1 MINRR
6 KIIGTAGAGAF
17 APSMVLAPLSAFA
30 QQPPAKVWRVGFL
43 TPGTTPSAVTRMAAL
58 RSGLRVLG
66 YVEGTNLLIDFRAAE
81 GKRERLPELAAELV
95 ALKPDVIVTMANYP
109 GEAVKRATSSIPIVM
124 AASVA
129 PVETGLIA
137 SLARPG
143 GNLTGLTLMS
153 ADIAGKWLQ
162 IARELR
168 PGARR
173 VGVMMLRLTPGNS
186 PVLEALQLNAQQ
198 IKVDLIVPPI
208 KEAAD
213 IPGALA
219 QMRREGAQAVIVQL
233 NPVNYDQRA
242 LIVET
247 AAQLKL
253 PAVYESSDF
262 ADLGGLVS
270 YGSNFIDMFRQ
281 SATYIDKIF
290 KGAKPGDLPMVQPTT
305 FDFVVNLKTAKALG
319 IKVPQSILIQATRVI
334 E

>member
-6 KIIGTAGAGAF
+6 KIIGAAGAGAF
-17 APSMVLAPLSAFA
+17 APLSAFA
-30 QQPPAKVWRVGFL
+30 QQPPAKVWRVGFV
-43 TPGTTPSAVTRMAAL
+43 TPGTTASAVTRRAAL
-58 RSGLRVLG
+58 RSGLRDLG
-66 YVEGTNLLIDFRAAE
+66 YVEGTNLVIDFRAAE
-81 GKRERLPELAAELV
+81 GKRERLAELAAELI
-95 ALKPDVIVTMANYP
+95 ALKPDVLVTTTNYS
-109 GEAVKRATSSIPIVM
+109 GEALKRATSSIPIVM
-124 AASVA
+124 AASAA

-153 ADIAGKWLQ
+153 SDIAGKWLQ
-162 IARELR
+162 MARELR

-173 VGVMMLRLTPGNS
+173 VGVMINS
-186 PVLEALQLNAQQ
+186 FIQGKSPLLEALELNARQ
-198 IKVDLIVPPI
+198 IKVELIVPPI

-213 IPGALA
+213 VPGALA
-219 QMRREGAQAVIVQL
+219 QMRREGAQAFIVQL

-247 AAQLKL
+247 AAQQKL
-253 PAVYESSDF
+253 PAVYENSDF

-270 YGSNFIDMFRQ
+270 YGANFIDMFRQ

-290 KGAKPGDLPMVQPTT
+290 KGAKPGDLPMGQPTT
-305 FDFVVNLKTAKALG
+305 FDFVVNLKAAKALG

>member
-6 KIIGTAGAGAF
+6 KIIGAAGAGAF
-17 APSMVLAPLSAFA
+17 ASPMVLAPLSAFA
-30 QQPPAKVWRVGFL
+30 QQPPTKVWRVGFL
-43 TPGTTPSAVTRMAAL
+43 TPGATASAVTRRAAL
-58 RSGLRVLG
+58 RSGLRALG
-66 YVEGTNLLIDFRAAE
+66 YVEGTNLVIDFRAAE
-81 GKRERLPELAAELV
+81 GKRERLAELAAELM
-95 ALKPDVIVTMANYP
+95 ALKPDVLVTTTNYS
-109 GEAVKRATSSIPIVM
+109 GEALKRATSSIPIVM
-124 AASVA
+124 AASAA

-153 ADIAGKWLQ
+153 SDIAGKWLQ
-162 IARELR
+162 MARELR

-173 VGVMMLRLTPGNS
+173 VGVMINS
-186 PVLEALQLNAQQ
+186 FIQGKSPLLEALELNARQ
-198 IKVDLIVPPI
+198 IKVELIVPPI

-219 QMRREGAQAVIVQL
+219 QMRREGAQALIVQL

-247 AAQLKL
+247 AAQQKL
-253 PAVYESSDF
+253 PAVYENSDF
-262 ADLGGLVS
+262 VDLGGLVS
-270 YGSNFIDMFRQ
+270 YGANFIDMFRQ

-305 FDFVVNLKTAKALG
+305 FEFVVNLKTAKALG
-319 IKVPQSILIQATRVI
+319 IKLTQSMLIQATRVI

>member
-1 MINRR
+1 MITRR
-6 KIIGTAGAGAF
+6 KIVGAISAGAF
-17 APSMVLAPLSAFA
+17 APLGALA
-30 QQPPAKVWRVGFL
+30 QQPPAKLWRVGFL
-43 TPGTTPSAVTRMAAL
+43 TPGITSSATARVAAL
-58 RSGLRVLG
+58 RTGLRDLG

-81 GKRERLPELAAELV
+81 GKRERLAELAAELV
-95 ALKPDVIVTMANYP
+95 ALKPDVIVTSANYP
-109 GEAVKRATSSIPIVM
+109 SEALKRATSSIPIVM
-124 AASVA
+124 VGSVA
-129 PVETGLIA
+129 PVENGLIA

-153 ADIAGKWLQ
+153 TDIAGKWLQ

-173 VGVMMLRLTPGNS
+173 VGVMVS
-186 PVLEALQLNAQQ
+186 PFIQGKSPLLEALQLNAQQ
-198 IKVDLIVPPI
+198 IKVELIVPPI

-253 PAVYESSDF
+253 PAVYESGDF
-262 ADLGGLVS
+262 VDLGGLVS
-270 YGSNFIDMFRQ
+270 YGANFIDMFRQ

-290 KGAKPGDLPMVQPTT
+290 KGAKPADLPVQQPTT
-305 FDFVVNLKTAKALG
+305 FECVLNLKTAKALG
-319 IKVPQSILIQATRVI
+319 LKIPGTILLLATRVI